1 MKSRL
6 FSYSSITLLI
16 GGLFAQCFTGETA
29 SANWENSFL
38 WDAPVQV
45 SRPATPKT
53 GRKPRQKHVPPV
65 EVVPLLTLKYQVL
78 TRGDGGT
85 AQKVDA
91 AKTDFKV
98 GDQLK
103 LAVTPNQ
110 NGFLYVVHHS
120 IDNNNKVIDQP
131 HVIFPNPGVNDG
143 RNAVK
148 KDEQYLVPK
157 YCPQFTEDPTDC
169 WWEITPP
176 NGKDFFTVIFSRDEI
191 ADLPSKL
198 TNEDSSNDKDAIAM
212 NIIAQIKNSSNTKD
226 IARSDKVKISSRS
239 TTESDGT
246 YIQNTNKSDNEE
258 LFDTIELRHQ
268 VDTGNNPVALTR
280 ALFVKKRAD
289 AMHVSFL
296 KGGREIDPGQVF
308 KAGDEIEV
316 KYESNFNGYI
326 YLVNITPKNQR
337 FLIFPC
343 IRPPGFNITVDK
355 GTTQTVGFDD
365 EKGTEVLQ
373 VILARERIDF
383 LENAIKSDCCA
394 DPTKCELSASAASAA
409 AELASNAAK
418 QQKGGIA
425 VNDVLAVVPEN
436 RSSGIRARGITLAQG
451 KKGGSYVAI
460 ENSSSSQDDSKLK
473 AGRYVV
479 FEIRLNHN

>member
-1 MKSRL
+1 MRSRL
-6 FSYSSITLLI
+6 FSYFLITFVI
-16 GGLFAQCFTGETA
+16 CGLFAQTFTGRLA
-29 SANWENSFL
+29 SAKGENPYI
-38 WDAPVQV
+38 WDEPVKV
-45 SRPATPKT
+45 SRPAKPKT
-53 GRKPRQKHVPPV
+53 GRKPRPKPVPPV

-78 TRGDGGT
+78 IRGDGGM
-85 AQKVDA
+85 ARKIDA
-91 AKTDFKV
+91 AKTDFKI

-120 IDNNNKVIDQP
+120 VDNNNKVIDQP
-131 HVIFPNPGVNDG
+131 HVIFPNPGINNG
-143 RNAVK
+143 NNAVR

-157 YCPQFTEDPTDC
+157 YCPQFEDPSDC

-191 ADLPSKL
+191 EDLPSKL
-198 TNEDSSNDKDAIAM
+198 TNEDSNNDKDAIAM
-212 NIIAQIKNSSNTKD
+212 NIIAKIKNSSNTKD
-226 IARSDKVKISSRS
+226 IARADKIKINSRS

-246 YIQNTNKSDNEE
+246 YVQNTNKNDNEE
-258 LFDTIELRHQ
+258 LFDTIELKHES
-268 VDTGNNPVALTR
+268 DAGANPVALTR

-326 YLVNITPKNQR
+326 YLVNITPKSQR

-343 IRPPGFNITVDK
+343 AHTTAFNITVDK
-355 GTTQTVGFDD
+355 GTTQTVGFDN

-373 VILARERIDF
+373 VIIARERIDF
-383 LENAIKSDCCA
+383 LESAIKGDCCE

-425 VNDVLAVVPEN
+425 VNDLLAVVPEN
-436 RSSGIRARGITLAQG
+436 RSSGVRARGITLAQG

-460 ENSSSSQDDSKLK
+460 ENPSPSQDDSKLK
-473 AGRYVV
+473 AGRYAV